1 MPPYK
6 GIIEYAYGRQAELF
20 SPPSRGGLGGGMCAA
35 NIFDALLPSPLSNPL
50 SDCDKRGP
58 VRGAE
63 QE

>member
-20 SPPSRGGLGGGMCAA
+20 SPPAGGVRGGMCAA

-50 SDCDKRGP
+50 ADCDKRGS

>member
-1 MPPYK
+1 MRRPTEGLHLVFP
-6 GIIEYAYGRQAELF
+6 
-20 SPPSRGGLGGGMCAA
+20 PPSRGGLGGGMCAA

-50 SDCDKRGP
+50 ADCDKRGS